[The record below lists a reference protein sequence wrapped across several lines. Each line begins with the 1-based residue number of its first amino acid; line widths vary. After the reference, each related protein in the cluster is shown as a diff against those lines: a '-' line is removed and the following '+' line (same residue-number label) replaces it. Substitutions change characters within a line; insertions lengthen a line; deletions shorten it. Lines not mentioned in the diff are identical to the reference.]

1 MAMNFNNAE
10 YFADTISTRIDQ
22 LLNERK
28 ILRRELARKSDGT
41 LEHEKSF
48 VRAYQ
53 DNIINNAM
61 NADKAARL
69 EHILALR

>member
-1 MAMNFNNAE
+1 MAMNLNDAE
-10 YFADTISTRIDQ
+10 YFADTISNRIDQ

-28 ILRRELARKSDGT
+28 ILRRELSRKTDGT

-61 NADKAARL
+61 NDERTYRL
-69 EHILALR
+69 EHILAIR

>member
-1 MAMNFNNAE
+1 MAMNLNDAE

-28 ILRRELARKSDGT
+28 NLRRELSRKSDGT
-41 LEHEKSF
+41 LEHAKSF

-61 NADKAARL
+61 NSDKTARL
-69 EHILALR
+69 EHILSMR

>member
-1 MAMNFNNAE
+1 MAMNLNNAE

-28 ILRRELARKSDGT
+28 ILRRELARKTDGT
-41 LEHEKSF
+41 LENEKSF

-69 EHILALR
+69 EHILAIR

>member
-1 MAMNFNNAE
+1 MAMNLNDAE
-10 YFADTISTRIDQ
+10 YFADTISNRIDQ
-22 LLNERK
+22 ILNERK

-61 NADKAARL
+61 NSDKAARL
-69 EHILALR
+69 EHILAIR

>member
-1 MAMNFNNAE
+1 MAMNLNNAE
-10 YFADTISTRIDQ
+10 YFADTISNRIDQ

-28 ILRRELARKSDGT
+28 ILRRELARKTDCT
-41 LEHEKSF
+41 LENEKSF

-69 EHILALR
+69 EHILAIR

>member
-1 MAMNFNNAE
+1 MAMNLNDAE
-10 YFADTISTRIDQ
+10 YFADTISNRIDQ

-28 ILRRELARKSDGT
+28 ILRRELSRKTDGT

-61 NADKAARL
+61 NDERTSRL
-69 EHILALR
+69 EHILAIR

>member
-1 MAMNFNNAE
+1 MARNLNDAE
-10 YFADTISTRIDQ
+10 YFADTISKRIDQ

-28 ILRRELARKSDGT
+28 ILRSELLRKSDGN

-53 DNIINNAM
+53 DNVINNAM
-61 NADKAARL
+61 NADKSARL
-69 EHILALR
+69 EHILAIR

>member
-1 MAMNFNNAE
+1 MAMNLNDAE
-10 YFADTISTRIDQ
+10 YFADTISNRIDQ

-28 ILRRELARKSDGT
+28 ILRRELSRKTDGT

-61 NADKAARL
+61 NDDRTSRL
-69 EHILALR
+69 EHMLALR